1 MAQKSQN
8 FTLCLEQ
15 LLFCMKSVLT
25 NLGRAAGIPEDLC
38 IGLYLLTCFFY
49 PIPFYALIPKHAQNA
64 RHLFSIAA
72 SSVLFLTLFSLFD
85 LLELFGMCLIVYL
98 STYIFRTKKWMPVF
112 VFVYVMAHFL
122 YRLYVLQI
130 LGGVTEKH
138 IDPATPMMM
147 MVIRLTTFAWY
158 VHDGTLDKKDVLP
171 ELQPLSIKEF
181 PNVLEYF
188 GYTFF
193 FASFITGPA
202 LDFNSYRSFIRREA
216 PFDKI
221 PSRVGPVLTTFTVGV
236 LSAVT
241 HVVLTQSYSYEYVAT
256 TEFYET
262 LPLWKRLLYV
272 QVSGISARTKYYAIF
287 QLTQSASN
295 LIGIGYT
302 SPSPTNSNVGIWRRA
317 QNVSILDVEF
327 AENFKQLFGAWN
339 MKTAL
344 WLRNCVYLRMVPFGK
359 KPGPVVTFCT
369 FMVSALWH
377 GFYPGYYFT
386 FALGALFPILA
397 RSMRKY
403 FRPLFVDPG
412 SKIKQFKWVYDFLG
426 WFFCWT
432 SLNCI
437 VAPFIVW
444 EFRKSLAA
452 YHHVGYYAIIWLAI
466 GFVVVD
472 FLGVGK
478 WVRIH
483 GGKWVGIDPPHR
495 QKTHTKK
502 EE

>member
-1 MAQKSQN
+1 
-8 FTLCLEQ
+8 
-15 LLFCMKSVLT
+15 MKSVLT

-49 PIPFYALIPKHAQNA
+49 PIPFYALIPKHAQNV

-72 SSVLFLTLFSLFD
+72 SSVLFLTLFSVFD

-112 VFVYVMAHFL
+112 VFVY
-122 YRLYVLQI
+122 I
-130 LGGVTEKH
+130 LGGVTEK
-138 IDPATPMMM
+138 PMMM

-158 VHDGTLDKKDVLP
+158 VHDGTLDKK
-171 ELQPLSIKEF
+171 LQPLSIKEF
-181 PNVLEYF
+181 PNILEYF
-188 GYTFF
+188 GYTCF
-193 FASFITGPA
+193 FA
-202 LDFNSYRSFIRREA
+202 SYRSFIRREA

-221 PSRVGPVLTTFTVGV
+221 PSRVRPVLTTFTVGF

-262 LPLWKRLLYV
+262 LPLWKRLLYI

-302 SPSPTNSNVGIWRRA
+302 GPSPTNSDVAIWRRA

-327 AENFKQLFGAWN
+327 AQNFKQLFGAWN

-403 FRPLFVDPG
+403 LRPLFVDPG
-412 SKIKQFKWVYDFLG
+412 SKIKQYKWVYDFLG

-437 VAPFIVW
+437 VAPFI
-444 EFRKSLAA
+444 A

-472 FLGVGK
+472 FMGMGK

-483 GGKWVGIDPPHR
+483 GGKWVGIDPPQR